1 MGGKGKKKSK
11 NKKQAAEAVDEEAGE
26 NGEGN
31 GSAKK
36 GKGKGKKGKAG
47 KSSKFQGD
55 ILSEAAMENAYY
67 ICHNLMDVL
76 KVNTRREEAH
86 YPRVDW
92 STFYPI
98 SGSWLRLAG
107 IAEEEEEGE
116 EVKLQLF
123 HAISVPHHCN
133 STTIYTF
140 WVANVLSSYLAANEL
155 APIPPQES
163 V

>member
-11 NKKQAAEAVDEEAGE
+11 NKKEAAAEAVDEEAGE

-55 ILSEAAMENAYY
+55 ILSDAAMENAYY

-76 KVNTRREEAH
+76 KVNTRRGGA
-86 YPRVDW
+86 
-92 STFYPI
+92 
-98 SGSWLRLAG
+98 
-107 IAEEEEEGE
+107 
-116 EVKLQLF
+116 
-123 HAISVPHHCN
+123 
-133 STTIYTF
+133 
-140 WVANVLSSYLAANEL
+140 LS
-155 APIPPQES
+155 
-163 V
+163 

>member
-11 NKKQAAEAVDEEAGE
+11 GKKQAAATAADEEGGE

-31 GSAKK
+31 GTAKK

-76 KVNTRREEAH
+76 KVNI
-86 YPRVDW
+86 YN
-92 STFYPI
+92 
-98 SGSWLRLAG
+98 
-107 IAEEEEEGE
+107 
-116 EVKLQLF
+116 KLLF
-123 HAISVPHHCN
+123 V
-133 STTIYTF
+133 F
-140 WVANVLSSYLAANEL
+140 LWKLFF
-155 APIPPQES
+155 
-163 V
+163 